1 VRRNKMNLR
10 KEIRRILREQVSDVR
25 ALKSLRDHF
34 ELDDDLESLYD
45 SIQAVGMSVSFFV
58 DEVEDE
64 SLRILDVSTKNKINR
79 INSIIIKMDEL
90 RERVET
96 LLTDVNKDI
105 SSKIAHAEEQDRD
118 WTREEE
124 LASGD

>member
-1 VRRNKMNLR
+1 MNLR

-25 ALKSLRDHF
+25 VLKSLRDHF
-34 ELDDDLESLYD
+34 ALDDDLESLYD

>member
-1 VRRNKMNLR
+1 MNLR